1 MVPVECG
8 FERRPVWVRVAPVLK
23 VEGGVPLAAGEH
35 LPAWR
40 LQPIGEVNTRWD
52 LLPAVDFVSCVL
64 SEEGVAGLQR
74 HALVGASVGGRGA
87 GVGSRGRS
95 GRARR
100 RGRGRGWSAGGAG
113 EKGLA
118 AGLAQVDR
126 VTFSTLKPT
135 FSVVRE

>member
-1 MVPVECG
+1 MLLLVHRLGVGVLE
-8 FERRPVWVRVAPVLK
+8 WVLVGGRVAP
-23 VEGGVPLAAGEH
+23 
-35 LPAWR
+35 
-40 LQPIGEVNTRWD
+40 
-52 LLPAVDFVSCVL
+52 
-64 SEEGVAGLQR
+64 
-74 HALVGASVGGRGA
+74 
-87 GVGSRGRS
+87 